1 MKKRNKRIF
10 MVPGVYISFVKDYLP
25 LYEAHQ
31 WMGVD
36 KNALLPSWNIPTE
49 VKYHYK
55 EPEERKKVDE
65 PKEVKE
71 EDKKERKEKLSFT
84 SQELKRAKQED
95 KESLKDVEKLE
106 EHLEEDIEKAEKKL
120 KK

>member
-1 MKKRNKRIF
+1 MKRNKRVF

-31 WMGVD
+31 WMGID

-55 EPEERKKVDE
+55 EP
-65 PKEVKE
+65 KEKE
-71 EDKKERKEKLSFT
+71 EKKKEEPEKKEGGKEKLSFT

-106 EHLEEDIEKAEKKL
+106 EHLEEDIDEAEKKL
-120 KK
+120 KQK